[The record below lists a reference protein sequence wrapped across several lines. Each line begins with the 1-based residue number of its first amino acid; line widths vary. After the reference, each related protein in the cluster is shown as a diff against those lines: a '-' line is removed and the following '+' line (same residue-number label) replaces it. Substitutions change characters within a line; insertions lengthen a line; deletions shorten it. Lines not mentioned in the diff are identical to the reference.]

1 MHTAKILRRWINMT
15 TISIHYC
22 FPGFA
27 FMDHWETFDTQ
38 DVARVIR
45 DAERDGSIDMYVV
58 GGKFYR
64 KATA

>member
-27 FMDHWETFDTQ
+27 FADHWETFDTV

-45 DAERDGSIDMYVV
+45 DAERDSTIDMYVV
-58 GGKFYR
+58 GGIFRR
-64 KATA
+64 KA